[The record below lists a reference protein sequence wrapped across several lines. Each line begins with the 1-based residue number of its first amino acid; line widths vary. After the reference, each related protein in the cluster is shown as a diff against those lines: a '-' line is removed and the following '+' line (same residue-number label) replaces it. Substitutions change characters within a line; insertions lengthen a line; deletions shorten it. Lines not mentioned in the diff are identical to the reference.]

1 MNQLIRLGVKNIIA
15 SLILIMCMGGTHAQE
30 NGFNIAAI
38 RVEGPLTSDKAMIVA
53 LSGLSVGQTINI
65 PGQEVTQAIKLL
77 WKQGLFSNID
87 IQAERYQGKSVFLL
101 IKLEEKPRI
110 TKYKITGI
118 KKGDIDELRPK
129 LELRAGSILND
140 QLETNIQ
147 NIVRNYYKEKAF
159 IYPKIQI
166 EKVADSTIANGV
178 AIQIKID
185 RGYKYVVK
193 DIVFI
198 DNEKAS
204 TSSLKKEMKENKTQ
218 AGIQLLEMFRF
229 KKHLANPGWTW
240 YDYLGAITPKN
251 IKNYASEFIQ
261 PNIFVGAKYKPDELK
276 QADFAS
282 IKDHYA
288 A

>member
-1 MNQLIRLGVKNIIA
+1 MRLYSKMNTLIRLNKYNITLLFVLWTA
-15 SLILIMCMGGTHAQE
+15 CAHLSAQD
-30 NGFNIAAI
+30 NTFNIAAI
-38 RVEGPLTSDKAMIVA
+38 RVEGPVTTDKAMIVA

-87 IQAERYQGKSVFLL
+87 IQSERYQGKNVFLL

-110 TKYKITGI
+110 TKYKILGV

-147 NIVRNYYKEKAF
+147 NIVRNYYKEKSF
-159 IYPKIQI
+159 IYPKVILSR
-166 EKVADSTIANGV
+166 VADSSIPNGV

-185 RGYKYVVK
+185 RGFKYVVK

-198 DNEKAS
+198 DNNKAS
-204 TSSLKKEMKENKTQ
+204 TSTLK
-218 AGIQLLEMFRF
+218 
-229 KKHLANPGWTW
+229 
-240 YDYLGAITPKN
+240 
-251 IKNYASEFIQ
+251 
-261 PNIFVGAKYKPDELK
+261 
-276 QADFAS
+276 
-282 IKDHYA
+282 
-288 A
+288 